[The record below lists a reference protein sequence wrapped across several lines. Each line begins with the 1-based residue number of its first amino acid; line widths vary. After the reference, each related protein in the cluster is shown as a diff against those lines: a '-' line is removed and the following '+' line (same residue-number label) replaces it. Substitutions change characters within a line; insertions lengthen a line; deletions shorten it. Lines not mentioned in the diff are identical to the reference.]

1 MLIMNSDMATRS
13 NAQGKKIGDRST
25 AFQLHKSQLILSTGK
40 NVIDFSE
47 YRLKMFVQK
56 ITDEQQKQTIIDIIK
71 QYWNSCYCL
80 EGRKTCLGSCDK
92 RLIFCVQVKVFV

>member
-71 QYWNSCYCL
+71 QYCKGTVAIAWK
-80 EGRKTCLGSCDK
+80 EGKPVWVHVTKD
-92 RLIFCVQVKVFV
+92 